1 MKNYK
6 LHIQYDGTRYN
17 GWQKQTNTDNTIT
30 TKLESILSDILHQ
43 SISLHGSGRTD
54 AGVHANGQI
63 ANFHFHKNINYI
75 DLQNQLNCLLP
86 EDIVVNAI
94 TEVPL
99 SFHSRLSALS
109 KTYIYKIDTQSPP
122 SVFQRKYSY
131 SLQKPLRIDLMKTA
145 AILCCGEHDFISFSS
160 LKPSSKS
167 TIRTIYSIDI
177 YDNDSIIEIHYTGDG
192 FLYNMVRILTGT
204 LIEVGLEHISP
215 NTIPDI
221 IKARNRQLA
230 GPTAPPQGLF
240 LDSVIY

>member
-1 MKNYK
+1 
-6 LHIQYDGTRYN
+6 
-17 GWQKQTNTDNTIT
+17 
-30 TKLESILSDILHQ
+30 
-43 SISLHGSGRTD
+43 
-54 AGVHANGQI
+54 
-63 ANFHFHKNINYI
+63 
-75 DLQNQLNCLLP
+75 
-86 EDIVVNAI
+86 
-94 TEVPL
+94 
-99 SFHSRLSALS
+99 
-109 KTYIYKIDTQSPP
+109 
-122 SVFQRKYSY
+122 
-131 SLQKPLRIDLMKTA
+131 MKTA